1 MPVAEPVIHDPV
13 RAYDALRE
21 SQRNV
26 PKVAEVPKPNT
37 DPLRAFEIDARHM
50 YPELQHWMT
59 YAEADR
65 LIRVDQIALR
75 PTAHRDLN
83 YVIWRETIKADGT
96 NRPAGSQEVAVTALR
111 RLFGLLDPKPAKKA

>member
-21 SQRNV
+21 TQRNA
-26 PKVAEVPKPNT
+26 PKVDQVQKPNT

-59 YAEADR
+59 YEESDR
-65 LIRVDQIALR
+65 LQRVETIALR

-83 YVIWRETIKADGT
+83 YIIWRETIRGDK
-96 NRPAGSQEVAVTALR
+96 NRPVGSQEVAVTALR